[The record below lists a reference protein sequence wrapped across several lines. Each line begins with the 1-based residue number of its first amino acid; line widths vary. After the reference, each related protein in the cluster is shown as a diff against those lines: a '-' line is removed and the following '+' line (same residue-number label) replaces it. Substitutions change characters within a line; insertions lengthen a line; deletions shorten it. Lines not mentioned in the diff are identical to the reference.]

1 MAPLTATLLSS
12 LEEVID
18 QIPDQ
23 TQSFRSQTQGQ
34 IRKRSKERTVFRR
47 FLAKLSGDDK
57 NDQIAFLIN
66 QAQKISRRTYV
77 KVALHSIQKPP
88 DYATLQ
94 KRSRETHAHIYQL
107 IDEILPIAA
116 GSTSL
121 ISQMRV
127 FENRWKFLHN
137 ESFFESKVK
146 ALSNPVNL

>member
-1 MAPLTATLLSS
+1 MAPLTARLLSS

-34 IRKRSKERTVFRR
+34 IRKRSKKRTVFRK

-77 KVALHSIQKPP
+77 KVALHLQITPLFKKEAEKPM
-88 DYATLQ
+88 
-94 KRSRETHAHIYQL
+94 L
-107 IDEILPIAA
+107 IF
-116 GSTSL
+116 TSL
-121 ISQMRV
+121 LMR
-127 FENRWKFLHN
+127 
-137 ESFFESKVK
+137 SY
-146 ALSNPVNL
+146 LSLPAQPRSSAK